1 MIPVFWM
8 LADFIRTYWRIADA
22 CSPHG
27 CGLFRCGRSEKQGV
41 SDVADGCGTPPS
53 SNEIPTKTVRTAVRK
68 DRFSAEKPP
77 VWQCKMRAGSAVL
90 VPESCG
96 FLNYFEK
103 SRAM

>member
-1 MIPVFWM
+1 MTIV
-8 LADFIRTYWRIADA
+8 DA
-22 CSPHG
+22 RSPHG

-41 SDVADGCGTPPS
+41 SDVAGGCGMAQS
-53 SNEIPTKTVRTAVRK
+53 SNEIPTELVRTAVRK
-68 DRFSAEKPP
+68 GRFWAEKRAK
-77 VWQCKMRAGSAVL
+77 WQYKMRAGYAVL